1 MTEPT
6 SGAGRAAWQ
15 RLVSQPESALLAFD
29 FDGTLSP
36 IVPDPAQ
43 AYIHP
48 DAVSVLGRL
57 GAHVG
62 AIAIVTGRPVEMV
75 LRLGGLSEA
84 PGLGRLQVLGQYGV
98 ERWRADTGQIEAP
111 PPPAGIAVAREQLPE
126 LLDRL
131 GLGAAHLEDKG
142 RAIGVHVRR
151 LAEPASAFEQLR
163 GPLQEFADAN
173 DLHLEPGRM
182 VLELRG
188 AGVDKGEALRGL
200 VEEVGARVVGYGGDD
215 LGDLPAYDAVE
226 AMRSDPNGPAGL
238 LICPASEE
246 QPVMAARADLVVDG
260 PAGLVAVLTELADA
274 IERRP
279 GSSES

>member
-6 SGAGRAAWQ
+6 SAAGQAAWR

-43 AYIHP
+43 AYVHP
-48 DAVSVLGRL
+48 DAVAVLSRL

-75 LRLGGLSEA
+75 LRLSGLAEA

-111 PPPAGIAVAREQLPE
+111 PPPAGIAVAREQLPG
-126 LLDRL
+126 LLDQL

-151 LAEPASAFEQLR
+151 LPDPASAFEQLR

-200 VEEVGARVVGYGGDD
+200 VEEVGARVVAYGGDD

-226 AMRSDPNGPAGL
+226 AMRSDPDGPAGL
-238 LICPASEE
+238 LICPASDE

-274 IERRP
+274 IETRP
-279 GSSES
+279 GSVES

>member
-6 SGAGRAAWQ
+6 SAAGQAAWH
-15 RLVSQPESALLAFD
+15 RLVSHPESALLAFD

-36 IVPDPAQ
+36 IVPDPAR
-43 AYIHP
+43 AYVHP
-48 DAVSVLGRL
+48 DAVAVLGRL
-57 GAHVG
+57 GPHVG

-75 LRLGGLSEA
+75 LRLSGLAGA
-84 PGLGRLQVLGQYGV
+84 PGLERLQVLGQYGV
-98 ERWRADTGQIEAP
+98 ERWRAETGQIEAP
-111 PPPAGIAVAREQLPE
+111 PPPAGIAVARDQLPGI
-126 LLDRL
+126 LDEL

-151 LAEPASAFEQLR
+151 LPDPESAFEQLR

-200 VEEVGARVVGYGGDD
+200 VEEVGARVVAYGGDD

-226 AMRSDPNGPAGL
+226 SMRSDPTGPAGL
-238 LICPASEE
+238 LICPASAE

-260 PAGLVAVLTELADA
+260 PAGLVAVLTELGDA
-274 IERRP
+274 IESRP
-279 GSSES
+279 GSVES